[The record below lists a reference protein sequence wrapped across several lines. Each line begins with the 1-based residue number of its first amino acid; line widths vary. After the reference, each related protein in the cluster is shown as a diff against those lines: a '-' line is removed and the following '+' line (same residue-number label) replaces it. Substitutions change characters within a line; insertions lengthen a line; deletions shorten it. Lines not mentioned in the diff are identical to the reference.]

1 MAKIYHIVH
10 CDRLRSI
17 VDVGSLL
24 CDSTVSERPHPGSVI
39 GMSKIKERR
48 LSLPIQSH
56 PGLYVGNCVP
66 FYFCPRS
73 VMLYVIH
80 KRNHPDLSFR
90 GGQSQVVHL
99 EADMNRVVDWADQNN
114 RRWAFTT
121 TNAGSKFFEDYASL
135 EDLNKLDWTAIR
147 SNDWQEHREKKQAEF
162 LLEESFP
169 RELVERIGVMSV
181 ATEMLVKGATA
192 IASHR
197 PPIAI
202 TPSWYY

>member
-1 MAKIYHIVH
+1 
-10 CDRLRSI
+10 
-17 VDVGSLL
+17 
-24 CDSTVSERPHPGSVI
+24 
-39 GMSKIKERR
+39 
-48 LSLPIQSH
+48 
-56 PGLYVGNCVP
+56 
-66 FYFCPRS
+66 
-73 VMLYVIH
+73 MLYVIH

-90 GGQSQVVHL
+90 GAQSQVVHL